1 MLDVVYYPVSAILW
15 FWHQILGSVLD
26 PASGV
31 AWALAVAFL
40 VFTLRL
46 VLYAPFVRQMRS
58 QRALQR
64 LRPQIAALKKKHAGD
79 RQGLAVAMQSLQ
91 RDNGINPWS
100 SCLPVVLQ
108 APVFLG
114 LLHVLQSFN
123 RTGSPL
129 WMSAQD
135 NASTPNYVFGA
146 GDVMSFLD
154 AKLLGAPLAA
164 SISSTPA
171 QLAAYTGDV
180 TRWDVALVAIPL
192 MVIAAV
198 ATHFTARASVARQ
211 RALLDGP
218 QQMTIMNTLVLWA
231 FPLGVLVGGS
241 FLPVAILVYWLSNN
255 VWTLAQQH
263 YVHRALDR
271 EEAAG
276 GARAINPSLRPVV
289 DPPDDPR

>member
-15 FWHQILGSVLD
+15 FWHEIFGRVLD

-31 AWALAVAFL
+31 AWTLAVAFL

-46 VLYAPFVRQMRS
+46 LLYAPFVRQMRS
-58 QRALQR
+58 GRALQR
-64 LRPQIAALKKKHAGD
+64 LQPQIAALKLKYAGD

-100 SCLPVVLQ
+100 SCLPVLLQ

-114 LLHVLQSFN
+114 LLHVLNSFN

-146 GDVMSFLD
+146 SDVMSFLD

-164 SISSTPA
+164 SISSTPV

-198 ATHFTARASVARQ
+198 ATHVTARASVARQ
-211 RALLDGP
+211 SALPDAP
-218 QQMTIMNTLVLWA
+218 QQMAVMNRLMLWA

-271 EEAAG
+271 EEAAEA
-276 GARAINPSLRPVV
+276 ARAINAPPGSGV
-289 DPPDDPR
+289 DPPDDRR